1 MLTLRLAM
9 RNILGTGIRAWLN
22 AFIISIALVAAV
34 WNQSLVSGMDEQS
47 SQASQAVEFGGGQY
61 WQEKYDPYD
70 PLTLDV
76 AHTTLPAVLQ
86 ELVNE
91 GKATA
96 ILVLQGSI
104 SPRGRMRSLLLKGID
119 PAQKVLAFPTA
130 ALTASGPSVELPAL
144 IGGRFAKATGLN
156 TADTV
161 TLRWREPGGAFNAQ
175 DATVA
180 HVIKTTVA
188 SIDSNQTWLPLTKL
202 QAMARL
208 PGEATLVVLA
218 PGTPPPGP
226 LPGWTFR
233 DLDYLLSDLRAL
245 VKAKGYGRTIFLVI
259 FLSLGMLA
267 IFDTQVLAIFR
278 RRREIGTLVALGF
291 TRGQVV
297 RLFTMEGALHGIL
310 AVIIGAA
317 YGLPLLWLQSRAG
330 FPVPAGTEDMGISIG
345 EKIFP
350 VYSTGLII
358 SIVLLALLVTTIVS
372 LLPTRRI
379 ARLKPT
385 DALRGRLT

>member
-1 MLTLRLAM
+1 MTILRLAL
-9 RNILGTGIRAWLN
+9 RNIIGTGIRAWLN

-34 WNQSLVSGMDEQS
+34 WNQSLVSGMDEQA
-47 SQASQAVEFGGGQY
+47 SQASQAIEFGGGQY
-61 WQEKYDPYD
+61 WQENYDPYD
-70 PLTLDV
+70 PLTLED
-76 AHTTLPAVLQ
+76 AHAVLPAALQ
-86 ELVNE
+86 RLVNE

-104 SPRGRMRSLLLKGID
+104 YPHGRMRSLLLKGID
-119 PAQKVLAFPTA
+119 PGQRVLAFPTSSLA
-130 ALTASGPSVELPAL
+130 DPGPDLPAL
-144 IGGRFAKATGLN
+144 IGGRFAKATGL
-156 TADTV
+156 ARGESV

-175 DATVA
+175 DTRVA
-180 HVIKTTVA
+180 QVMKTTVA
-188 SIDSNQTWLPLTKL
+188 SIDNNQVWLPLARL

-208 PGEATLVVLA
+208 PGQATLVVLA

-233 DLDYLLSDLRAL
+233 DIDYLLSDLRAL
-245 VKAKGYGRTIFLVI
+245 VKAKSYGRTVFLVI

-278 RRREIGTLVALGF
+278 RRREIGTLIALGF
-291 TRGQVV
+291 TRGQVI
-297 RLFTMEGALHGIL
+297 RLFTLEGALHAIL
-310 AVIIGAA
+310 AVILGAI

-330 FPVPAGTEDMGISIG
+330 LSVPAGTEDMGISIG

-350 VYSTGLII
+350 VYSAGLILGI
-358 SIVLLALLVTTIVS
+358 ILIAMVVTTIVS
-372 LLPTRRI
+372 FLPTRRI
-379 ARLKPT
+379 ARMKPT